1 MKAMPTKK
9 AKTKSR
15 EVLPDEHD
23 DFDPNLEMTKI
34 IIGGKTIF
42 VDAEELE
49 IAGLRYGSAV
59 TFQATLAKYH
69 NKGSETEV
77 ALRVPRANISDLGN
91 FEELFSGFP
100 VVITITP
107 TDGGDEYVHI
117 QNLSAFTQTDKG
129 GALQK
134 EFSLEF
140 GKTFTPG
147 LFFRSF
153 SNEMRAEIKMY
164 HEPIVCK
171 LDDQVE
177 LPLDSPAKTDAEN
190 QAAIDTLAN

>member
-34 IIGGKTIF
+34 VIGGKTIF

-49 IAGLRYGSAV
+49 IAGL
-59 TFQATLAKYH
+59 
-69 NKGSETEV
+69 
-77 ALRVPRANISDLGN
+77 
-91 FEELFSGFP
+91 ELFSGFP

-171 LDDQVE
+171 LNDQVE